1 MRYTLKEIASLI
13 EGIVEGD
20 TEATVSAFGK
30 IEDAK
35 EGELSFIANAKY
47 ESYLYTSQATAVLV
61 SKDFEPAQ
69 PYKPSLIRVE
79 NPYASLAKLMQ
90 FVAEELNPK
99 KEGIAQEAFIHPSV
113 KIPKR
118 CYIAPFVHIEEGVVL
133 GEGCSIYPHCYIGK
147 DVTIGENTIIYPHV
161 SIYHTCT
168 IGSHCIVH
176 SGAVIGAD
184 GFGFAPTETGY
195 DKIPQLGSVK
205 IEDYVEIGANTCVDR
220 AVMGAT
226 IIGQGTKLDN
236 LIQVA
241 HNCTIGEHTVM
252 ASQTGM
258 AGSSHVGSWCKV
270 GGQAGI
276 AGHIT
281 MGDRVNMGGQTGVL
295 GNIKSGRT
303 ILGSPAM
310 DVSKALRAYTIIP
323 KLPELYTRLS
333 DLEKKLT
340 QIESELCNNKH

>member
-133 GEGCSIYPHCYIGK
+133 GEGCSIYLI
-147 DVTIGENTIIYPHV
+147 VTSEKMLRLERIPL
-161 SIYHTCT
+161 SILT
-168 IGSHCIVH
+168 
-176 SGAVIGAD
+176 
-184 GFGFAPTETGY
+184 FRF
-195 DKIPQLGSVK
+195 
-205 IEDYVEIGANTCVDR
+205 
-220 AVMGAT
+220 
-226 IIGQGTKLDN
+226 
-236 LIQVA
+236 
-241 HNCTIGEHTVM
+241 
-252 ASQTGM
+252 
-258 AGSSHVGSWCKV
+258 
-270 GGQAGI
+270 
-276 AGHIT
+276 
-281 MGDRVNMGGQTGVL
+281 
-295 GNIKSGRT
+295 T
-303 ILGSPAM
+303 ILVQLVRIALFTLEQSLVLMDSVLLLPRQAM
-310 DVSKALRAYTIIP
+310 TKYLNWEVLKSRIM
-323 KLPELYTRLS
+323 
-333 DLEKKLT
+333 
-340 QIESELCNNKH
+340 